1 MDPEME
7 AEMLR
12 DTDKLNQRGKDNLY
26 RTFYVENAKIGF
38 VQRNPNLTRGQTNLA
53 IVGDMQP

>member
-26 RTFYVENAKIGF
+26 RTSYVENAKIGF
-38 VQRNPNLTRGQTNLA
+38 VQRNPNLTRG
-53 IVGDMQP
+53 

>member
-26 RTFYVENAKIGF
+26 RTPYVENAKIGF
-38 VQRNPNLTRGQTNLA
+38 VQRNPNLTRG
-53 IVGDMQP
+53 

>member
-38 VQRNPNLTRGQTNLA
+38 VQRNPNLTRG
-53 IVGDMQP
+53 

>member
-26 RTFYVENAKIGF
+26 RTPYVENAKIGF